1 MQPPQQANLLSPYT
15 PLQMTDKS
23 QSKEIIQKYRHV
35 FLNSLRFEMVNA
47 DEMKF
52 MAKQY
57 DEIESEI
64 IMALDFLAQHNFGD
78 EREYVETYAVAVL
91 PFMIFDGKLIE
102 PKIETKKSYEEA
114 LQFLRYIKHNKGMAN
129 HHIATTTAD
138 KYTEGH
144 PPIVFDDFKGF
155 DMDKVDEH
163 IGYYEGLSQIDIG
176 REKRNWWG
184 SSGAFFRCLCFA
196 YSVYLAWSEP
206 VTDSDG
212 KPEGYKRKAEQ
223 DRIIYFLEKFFKKLA
238 VEPISDKTI
247 KSHIYNQAK
256 QHQFIVCNPYFVAK
270 NHLL

>member
-1 MQPPQQANLLSPYT
+1 MVSKT
-15 PLQMTDKS
+15 T

-35 FLNSLRFEMVNA
+35 FLNSIHFGMDNR

-52 MAKQY
+52 MATQFN
-57 DEIESEI
+57 EIEDNIEL
-64 IMALDFLAQHNFGD
+64 ALEFIDNEYFGD

-102 PKIETKKSYEEA
+102 PKIDTKKRYEEA
-114 LQFLRYIKHNKGMAN
+114 LQFLRYIKHDKGMAN
-129 HHIATTTAD
+129 HHISKTTSD

-155 DMDKVDEH
+155 DMDKIDKE
-163 IGYYEGLSQIDIG
+163 IGYYEQLSQIDIG

-206 VTDSDG
+206 VFDSDG
-212 KPEGYKRKAEQ
+212 KPEGFKRKAEQ
-223 DRIIYFLEKFFKKLA
+223 DRIIYCLENFFGHMGY
-238 VEPISDKTI
+238 PIHNTVI
-247 KSHIYNQAK
+247 KSKIYNVAK
-256 QHQFIVCNPYFVAK
+256 QNQFIYCNPYFVAK
-270 NHLL
+270 HHLL